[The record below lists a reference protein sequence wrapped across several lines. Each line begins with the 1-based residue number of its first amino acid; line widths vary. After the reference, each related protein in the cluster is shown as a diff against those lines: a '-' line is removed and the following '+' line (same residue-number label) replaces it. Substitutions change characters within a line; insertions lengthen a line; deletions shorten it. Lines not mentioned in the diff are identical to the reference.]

1 MVKKKKSV
9 KQEKGDGKAGNP
21 QETEHAEQPEVQGK
35 KQKTAQTDD
44 RHKSE
49 AAADNGNGGDKGKA
63 GSNGV
68 TDTAGIQA
76 EEKIREAQEKYLR
89 LAAEFDN
96 YRKRTL
102 KEKADLVRLAGENII
117 SELLPVID
125 DFDRALQSLDDNT
138 EAGALKKGVEI
149 IHTKLKDFLK
159 QKGVKEIEA
168 LGNDFDTDL
177 HEAVTKI
184 PVEDKKKK
192 GKIVDVVE
200 KGYLLHDKVIRY
212 AKVVVG
218 E

>member
-1 MVKKKKSV
+1 MAKKKKSV
-9 KQEKGDGKAGNP
+9 QQKKGEAKAGSP
-21 QETEHAEQPEVQGK
+21 QETGSAEQD
-35 KQKTAQTDD
+35 AQTTG
-44 RHKSE
+44 RQKIEE
-49 AAADNGNGGDKGKA
+49 ADENGKDTGKGEP
-63 GSNGV
+63 GSNDM
-68 TDTAGIQA
+68 TETAEIPV
-76 EEKIREAQEKYLR
+76 EEKLREAQEKYLR

-102 KEKADLVRLAGENII
+102 KEKADLVRLAGEDII
-117 SELLPVID
+117 TGLLPVID

-138 EAGALKKGVEI
+138 ETGALKKGIEI
-149 IHTKLKDFLK
+149 IHTKLMDFLK
-159 QKGVKEIEA
+159 QKGVKEIKA
-168 LGNDFDTDL
+168 LGKDFDTDL

-192 GKIVDVVE
+192 GKIVDIVE